1 MRKKDM
7 SAPREKQGLAGT
19 SLAHKKYEKQR
30 PRENILYLAIKI
42 SIVPVFPNN
51 DGIDHVDP

>member
-1 MRKKDM
+1 M

-19 SLAHKKYEKQR
+19 SLAHKKYEKQH
-30 PRENILYLAIKI
+30 PRENILYLAVKI